1 MPGRYLSIVNLFFLC
16 FFFAAKTFVKKQ
28 QKSSVSVWKRFTLF
42 FFLEVFFLW
51 LRHVFFES
59 FHPFFL
65 FLLKIAPIWNNFK
78 SFCSFRLLRNTVVP
92 KLGIVFFSDFIW
104 FFVQTS
110 LQKQKEVAKTS
121 NQAPMQQLFSRP
133 NFWFFFFLSPL
144 SNVVE
149 TFFFNKEKNF
159 SFARH

>member
-1 MPGRYLSIVNLFFLC
+1 MPERYLSNVNLFFLC

-42 FFLEVFFLW
+42 FFFGTFFFMASTCL
-51 LRHVFFES
+51 LRKLS
-59 FHPFFL
+59 SFFL

-92 KLGIVFFSDFIW
+92 KIGIVFFSDFIW

-110 LQKQKEVAKTS
+110 LQKQKKVLEKKEVAKTS

-133 NFWFFFFLSPL
+133 NFWFFFLLFPL

-149 TFFFNKEKNF
+149 TFF
-159 SFARH
+159 